1 MGTLYC
7 ALSDWPV
14 GCRKAAG
21 LKTLDTQRR
30 KYEMK
35 KLIRIIP
42 VVIILSLTLTGCLPT
57 EETPTDTLQTEEEF
71 LSYLQES
78 EDEQLSALGE
88 YYSPVNI
95 PEGMALNRIEV
106 QPERHLITFYYNLG
120 RYEPTIEELA
130 EEATKDIDLSAFSLF
145 GMFPSANRQKET
157 YTVERAERAV
167 LKETDEY
174 QFRWNYQGDGEEL
187 LQKGLEYYGEETEM
201 EGKTGYVTPVTA
213 RMLIANTPEGVGTET
228 VFYQVV
234 WVEDGRLFFAKVP
247 TEFAEN
253 PENLAEYMQIE
264 KKMAE

>member
-1 MGTLYC
+1 
-7 ALSDWPV
+7 
-14 GCRKAAG
+14 
-21 LKTLDTQRR
+21 
-30 KYEMK
+30 MK
-35 KLIRIIP
+35 KLLKTIP
-42 VVIILSLTLTGCLPT
+42 IVIILSLTLTGCLPT

-71 LSYLQES
+71 LTYLEES
-78 EDEQLSALGE
+78 EDEALSAVSE

-95 PEGMALNRIEV
+95 PEGMTLNRIEV
-106 QPERHLITFYYNLG
+106 QPERHLITFYYSLG

-157 YTVERAERAV
+157 YTAERAERAV

-234 WVEDGRLFFAKVP
+234 WVEDGKLFFAKVP

-264 KKMAE
+264 KKTTE